1 MQCILP
7 SDFAGLAFGWRGE
20 VILSPMPVSSFD
32 SNKQRYE
39 IKNSARA
46 LVQVLTNQAAELA
59 RARIGQKLFS
69 SGVVIIARLTGEQ
82 CLLSLGFSIAL
93 QGAWVVV
100 VRRED
105 RLTSRFGTP
114 RILPLASSL
123 QRHRADD
130 LRRDEYGSP
139 REDSRYLFM
148 AKLYSNY
155 I

>member
-1 MQCILP
+1 M
-7 SDFAGLAFGWRGE
+7 
-20 VILSPMPVSSFD
+20 
-32 SNKQRYE
+32 
-39 IKNSARA
+39 
-46 LVQVLTNQAAELA
+46 QVLTGQAAQLA

-69 SGVVIIARLTGEQ
+69 PGVVIIARLTDEQ

-93 QGAWVVV
+93 QGPRVVV
-100 VRRED
+100 VQAGRQTYIPFWHAENPA
-105 RLTSRFGTP
+105 T
-114 RILPLASSL
+114 SSL

-130 LRRDEYGSP
+130 LHRDEYGSP